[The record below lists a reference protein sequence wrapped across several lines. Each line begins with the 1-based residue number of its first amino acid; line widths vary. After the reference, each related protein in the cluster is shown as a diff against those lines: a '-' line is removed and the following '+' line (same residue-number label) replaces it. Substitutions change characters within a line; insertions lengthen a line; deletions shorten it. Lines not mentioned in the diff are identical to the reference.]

1 MQTKTTGHSVAQP
14 SAMGEMPL
22 NILIEGGISSVED
35 MIKQV
40 HGDQEAVLLTRVWY
54 VREVDPSTKL
64 LTGMTRDGTFLV
76 KNGAVVKPVKNL
88 RFNVSLLELLNNVIA
103 LGPSVRAAGAE
114 GIEVP
119 AVVPAMMV
127 KDFNFTEGT
136 RF

>member
-1 MQTKTTGHSVAQP
+1 V
-14 SAMGEMPL
+14 
-22 NILIEGGISSVED
+22 IEGGISSIED

-40 HGDQEAVLLTRVWY
+40 QGDQEAVLLTRVWY